1 MSIERWSFG
10 LVVAAALTFAAGQPA
25 TTADTVSGSLEVAGK
40 KVTITHGFAQA
51 KKGFFDET
59 MNDIQVVLCD
69 AVVPVGS
76 TREEFARRE
85 LADAGK
91 VHCVENTIN
100 AKNQVINFSLR
111 HNAFKM
117 SPSGGSTSAIF
128 EPKVVTAT
136 RIEGRIRTTETMKS
150 FEDIP
155 YSYDVQFSLTVAARK
170 E

>member
-1 MSIERWSFG
+1 MSITRWSFG
-10 LVVAAALTFAAGQPA
+10 VAAALTFAAGQPA

-40 KVTITHGFAQA
+40 KVDITHGFAQA
-51 KKGFFDET
+51 KKGFFDKT
-59 MNDIQVVLCD
+59 KDDIEVVLCD

-76 TREEFARRE
+76 TREMFARIE

-91 VHCVENTIN
+91 VHCVENTID
-100 AKNQVINFSLR
+100 ATRQVINFTLR
-111 HNAFKM
+111 HSAFKKM
-117 SPSGGSTSAIF
+117 GPSGGATSAVF

-150 FEDIP
+150 FEGIP
-155 YSYDVQFSLTVAARK
+155 YSYDVQFSLTVAPKK

>member
-1 MSIERWSFG
+1 MSIERWAFG
-10 LVVAAALTFAAGQPA
+10 PLAVAALTLAAGRLA

-59 MNDIQVVLCD
+59 KDDIEVVLCD

-76 TREEFARRE
+76 TRDMFARRD

-100 AKNQVINFSLR
+100 AKHQVINFTLR
-111 HNAFKM
+111 HDAFKLG
-117 SPSGGSTSAIF
+117 PSGGSTSAIF
-128 EPKVVTAT
+128 EPKVVTGK

-150 FEDIP
+150 FDDIP
-155 YSYDVQFSLTVAARK
+155 YSYDVQFSLSVAPRK
-170 E
+170 D